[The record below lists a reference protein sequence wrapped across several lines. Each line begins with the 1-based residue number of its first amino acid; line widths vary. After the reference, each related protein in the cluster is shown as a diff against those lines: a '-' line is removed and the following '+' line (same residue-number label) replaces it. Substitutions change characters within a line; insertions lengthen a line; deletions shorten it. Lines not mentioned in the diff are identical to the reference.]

1 MNPDP
6 CHPTSDPGGCSSVG
20 RAPALQAG
28 GRRFDSVHLHQLGHP
43 VMPTPFRF
51 SRWGIWFGA
60 PRPEAT
66 RVSKRARGR
75 GCDEGRPTLPGFFIK
90 AKSSARLLRCLSL
103 WIGLF
108 DEGFDLRP
116 VAVDVR
122 FCRASGVGGSCHGSR
137 RVLMNMSV
145 YSRAGFVPARDGSCD
160 QAS

>member
-51 SRWGIWFGA
+51 SRRGIWFGA

-75 GCDEGRPTLPGFFIK
+75 GCDEGRPTLPGFFLK

-108 DEGFDLRP
+108 DEGFDWAPSRWMCAQACVRRRRP
-116 VAVDVR
+116 VPR
-122 FCRASGVGGSCHGSR
+122 LSSGLDEHVCLFACGVCPC
-137 RVLMNMSV
+137 
-145 YSRAGFVPARDGSCD
+145 A
-160 QAS
+160 

>member
-1 MNPDP
+1 LAPRALEAMRVSREGKGPWLRRGP
-6 CHPTSDPGGCSSVG
+6 SD
-20 RAPALQAG
+20 A
-28 GRRFDSVHLHQLGHP
+28 
-43 VMPTPFRF
+43 
-51 SRWGIWFGA
+51 SRLYYQSEEFGA
-60 PRPEAT
+60 PF
-66 RVSKRARGR
+66 
-75 GCDEGRPTLPGFFIK
+75 TLFVLI
-90 AKSSARLLRCLSL
+90 RCLSL
-103 WIGLF
+103 WIGLL